1 MLEEA
6 IANQVSDARFLL
18 PLLGKIQMKAGRWRD
33 GVDSFKKCI
42 AIVVSTGRIFSFWQS
57 SGCLFLDY
65 RSAQGWG
72 WRGTRGFASVQCM
85 KPSGVRV

>member
-6 IANQVSDARFLL
+6 IANQVSDAHFLL

-42 AIVVSTGRIFSFWQS
+42 AIIVSTGRIFSFWQS
-57 SGCLFLDY
+57 SGCLF
-65 RSAQGWG
+65 WI
-72 WRGTRGFASVQCM
+72 RGQHRV
-85 KPSGVRV
+85 GVGGVPVGLRPCNA